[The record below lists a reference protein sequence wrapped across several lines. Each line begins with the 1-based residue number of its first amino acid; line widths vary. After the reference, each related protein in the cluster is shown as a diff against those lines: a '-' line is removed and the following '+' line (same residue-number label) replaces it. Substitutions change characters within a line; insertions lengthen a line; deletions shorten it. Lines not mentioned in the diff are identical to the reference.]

1 VLIVTDG
8 RTVAPISPALREVLA
23 AAAVEHLRTVHRL
36 GGRWDPNDAAAV
48 EILVARSAQARPGG
62 ATDLAQSSGAA
73 HDGSGGQTRL
83 LRAQDVA
90 GRLQVST
97 STVRRIPVQELP
109 RISIGRSVRYR
120 PQDVA
125 RYVEEAVDGS

>member
-1 VLIVTDG
+1 MILTDG
-8 RTVAPISPALREVLA
+8 TRAAPISPALREVLA
-23 AAAVEHLRTVHRL
+23 AAALEHLRTVHRL
-36 GGRWDPNDAAAV
+36 GGAYDPGDAAAAQ
-48 EILVARSAQARPGG
+48 ILVARSGQEWPGAPAG
-62 ATDLAQSSGAA
+62 VATVGDSGQSEA
-73 HDGSGGQTRL
+73 GGQTRL

-97 STVRRIPVQELP
+97 STVRRIPVQGLP